1 MLSPSMPPPPLMNAS
16 RLLLPLAAS
25 LLVVACAP
33 EPATEPK
40 AGQVAPAPEAP
51 RSEAAEARREA
62 AEAAREAVQKAGEAA
77 RKLGEA
83 GSAAVEAAVRTAAEK
98 AATEFAKDAPRD
110 SDPGALSQAPNEDRG
125 GDGRPAETVRDA
137 KEAAEQAAHR
147 IAEATREAA
156 ERLREVGKGALESMR
171 ARTEPPTQEAAP
183 VEERAAVPLE
193 GGKEPA
199 GR

>member
-1 MLSPSMPPPPLMNAS
+1 MTAS
-16 RLLLPLAAS
+16 HLLLALAAS
-25 LLVVACAP
+25 FLATACAP

-40 AGQVAPAPEAP
+40 AEQAAPAPEPP
-51 RSEAAEARREA
+51 RGDAAEARREA

-77 RKLGEA
+77 RKIGEA
-83 GSAAVEAAVRTAAEK
+83 GSAAVNAAVRTAAEK
-98 AATEFAKDAPRD
+98 AASELAKDAPRESAD
-110 SDPGALSQAPNEDRG
+110 ADALSQAPNEDRG

-147 IAEATREAA
+147 IAEATRGAA

-171 ARTEPPTQEAAP
+171 ARTEPATQEPAP
-183 VEERAAVPLE
+183 VEEHSAVPIE
-193 GGKEPA
+193 EGKEPA

>member
-1 MLSPSMPPPPLMNAS
+1 MLSPSMPPLPLMNAS
-16 RLLLPLAAS
+16 RPLLALATSLLL
-25 LLVVACAP
+25 VGCAP
-33 EPATEPK
+33 EPATPPKGEP
-40 AGQVAPAPEAP
+40 AAPAPEAP

-83 GSAAVEAAVRTAAEK
+83 GSAVVEAAVRTAAEK
-98 AATEFAKDAPRD
+98 AASEFAKDAPRD

-147 IAEATREAA
+147 IAEATRDAA

-171 ARTEPPTQEAAP
+171 ARTAPPTQEAVP

>member
-16 RLLLPLAAS
+16 RLLLALATS
-25 LLVVACAP
+25 LLAIACAP
-33 EPATEPK
+33 ESATPPK
-40 AGQVAPAPEAP
+40 AEQAAPAPEAP

-98 AATEFAKDAPRD
+98 AASEFAKDAPRD

-147 IAEATREAA
+147 IAEATRDAA

>member
-1 MLSPSMPPPPLMNAS
+1 MNAS
-16 RLLLPLAAS
+16 RLLLALAAS
-25 LLVVACAP
+25 LLATACAP
-33 EPATEPK
+33 EPETQPK
-40 AGQVAPAPEAP
+40 AEPAVPSPEAP

-77 RKLGEA
+77 RKIGEA

-98 AATEFAKDAPRD
+98 AASELAKDSSDD
-110 SDPGALSQAPNEDRG
+110 SVAGGLHQAPNEDRG

-137 KEAAEQAAHR
+137 RQAAEQAAHR
-147 IAEATREAA
+147 IAEATRDAA

-171 ARTEPPTQEAAP
+171 ARTEPPTQEPATQEPAP
-183 VEERAAVPLE
+183 VEEHSAVPIE
-193 GGKEPA
+193 EGKEPA

>member
-16 RLLLPLAAS
+16 RLLLALATS
-25 LLVVACAP
+25 LLAIACAP
-33 EPATEPK
+33 ESATPPK
-40 AGQVAPAPEAP
+40 AEPAVPAPEAP

-83 GSAAVEAAVRTAAEK
+83 GSAAVEAAGRTAAEK
-98 AATEFAKDAPRD
+98 AASEFAKDAPRD

-147 IAEATREAA
+147 IAEATRDAA

-171 ARTEPPTQEAAP
+171 ARTAPPTQEAVP

>member
-1 MLSPSMPPPPLMNAS
+1 MPLPPLMNAS

-25 LLVVACAP
+25 FLVVACAP

-40 AGQVAPAPEAP
+40 AGQAAPAPEAP

-62 AEAAREAVQKAGEAA
+62 AEAAREAVEKAGEAA

-98 AATEFAKDAPRD
+98 AASELAKDASRD
-110 SDPGALSQAPNEDRG
+110 SGAGELSQAPNEDRG
-125 GDGRPAETVRDA
+125 GDGRRPPETVRDA

-147 IAEATREAA
+147 IAEATRHAA

-171 ARTEPPTQEAAP
+171 ARTELPTQEAAP